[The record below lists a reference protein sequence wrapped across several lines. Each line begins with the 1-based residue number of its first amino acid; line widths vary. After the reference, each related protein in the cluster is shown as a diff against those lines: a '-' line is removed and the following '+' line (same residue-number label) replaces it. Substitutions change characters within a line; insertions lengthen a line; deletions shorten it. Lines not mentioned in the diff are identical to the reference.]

1 MQVFQVVPPVV
12 RDVGEGLE
20 MDLDFYN
27 SLKIYLEH
35 FDSFAVACPV
45 RTSDIKGSGLESC
58 ISMKDLPWGPERFK
72 FIPLPTTYNPLEFL
86 RLLPQVRSV
95 LQAEIKA
102 AEHLLFTPYSLI
114 GDWPTVAVRQAVK
127 LGRPY
132 TIEADGVHGDLMR
145 KRHISHVPWKRWIK
159 QKIVFPAFDHSYEYC
174 LSHSSLAVFQGQ
186 DVYNAYARFCTN
198 PYKLNH
204 HIPVYAGDHILT
216 GDLRDKVQEILSGEP
231 IKICYAGRAID
242 MKGPFE
248 WIETLHELVKIGVKF
263 EAIWLGDGPMLEE
276 MRKKA
281 STLDIPDITFA
292 GFVSER
298 ETVLGELK
306 KAHIFLFC
314 HNTLESARILGE
326 AVACGA
332 PLVGF
337 RTAYPADLVAEHGG
351 GAFCEMGN
359 VKALASLIQLLDD
372 DREQLAE
379 LVTSA
384 ARSGKDF
391 DRDAALL
398 KRVELVKL
406 QSYVKRKLSKK

>member
-27 SLKIYLEH
+27 SLKIYLEQ

-45 RTSDIKGSGLESC
+45 RISDIKGSGLESC
-58 ISMKDLPWGPERFK
+58 ISMKDLPWGPDRFK
-72 FIPLPTTYNPLEFL
+72 FIPLPTTYNPIEFL
-86 RLLPQVRSV
+86 RLLPQVRRQ
-95 LQAEIKA
+95 LQTEIKSA
-102 AEHLLFTPYSLI
+102 QHLLFTPYSLI
-114 GDWPTVAVRQAVK
+114 GDWPTVAIRQAVK

-145 KRHISHVPWKRWIK
+145 KRHISHIPWKRWIK
-159 QKIVFPAFDHSYEYC
+159 QKIVFPAFDLSYQYC

-186 DVYNAYARFCTN
+186 DVYNAYARFCVN
-198 PYKLNH
+198 PHKLNH
-204 HIPVYAGDHILT
+204 HIPVYAGDHISAKGLQE
-216 GDLRDKVQEILSGEP
+216 KVREILAGGP

-242 MKGPFE
+242 MKGPLE
-248 WIETLHELVKIGVKF
+248 WIETLHELAKSGIKF
-263 EAIWLGDGPMLEE
+263 EATWLGDGPMLEE

-281 STLDIPDITFA
+281 VALDIPGITFV

-298 ETVLGELK
+298 ETVLRELK

-337 RTAYPADLVAEHGG
+337 ETAYPADLVAEHGG
-351 GAFCEMGN
+351 GAFSEMGN
-359 VKALASLIQLLDD
+359 VKALADLVQDLDS
-372 DREQLAE
+372 DREKLAE

-384 ARSGKDF
+384 ARSGQDF

-398 KRVELVKL
+398 KRVELVML
-406 QSYVKRKLSKK
+406 QRYF

>member
-12 RDVGEGLE
+12 RDVGKGLE

-35 FDSFAVACPV
+35 FDSFTVACPV
-45 RTSDIKGSGLESC
+45 RTSDIKGSGLENC
-58 ISMKDLPWGPERFK
+58 ISMNDLPWGPDRFK
-72 FIPLPTTYNPLEFL
+72 FVPLPTTYNATKFL
-86 RLLPQVRSV
+86 RLLPKVRRQ
-95 LQAEIKA
+95 LQAEIEA
-102 AEHLLFTPYSLI
+102 AEYLIFTPYSLI
-114 GDWPTVAVRQAVK
+114 GDWPTVAIRQAVK

-159 QKIVFPAFDHSYEYC
+159 RKILFPAFDLSYDFC

-186 DVYNAYARFCTN
+186 DVYNAYARFCVN
-198 PYKLNH
+198 PHKLNH
-204 HIPVYAGDHILT
+204 HIPVYDGDHIST
-216 GDLRDKVQEILSGEP
+216 KESKEKVLEILGAGP

-242 MKGPFE
+242 MKGPLE
-248 WIETLHELVKIGVKF
+248 WIETLHELAKRGVNF
-263 EAIWLGDGPMLEE
+263 EASWLGDGPMLEE
-276 MRKKA
+276 MRQKA
-281 STLDIPDITFA
+281 SALDIPGITFA
-292 GFVSER
+292 GFISER
-298 ETVLGELK
+298 GTVLSELK

-337 RTAYPADLVAEHGG
+337 KTAYPADLVAEHGG
-351 GAFCEMGN
+351 GTFCEMGN
-359 VKALASLIQLLDD
+359 VKALADLVQDLDG
-372 DREQLAE
+372 DREKLAE
-379 LVTSA
+379 LVRSA
-384 ARSGKDF
+384 ARSGRDF

-398 KRVELVKL
+398 KRVELVML
-406 QSYVKRKLSKK
+406 QRYVSDK